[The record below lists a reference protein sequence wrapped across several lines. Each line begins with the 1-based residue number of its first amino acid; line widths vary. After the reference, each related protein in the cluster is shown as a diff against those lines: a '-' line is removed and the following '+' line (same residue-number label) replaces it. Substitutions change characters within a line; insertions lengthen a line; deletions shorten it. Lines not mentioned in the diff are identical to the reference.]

1 MEEYIE
7 KKYMVLDVETN
18 GLSSI
23 NDDLLSISIYKPD
36 ENKMYNRFLPLELN
50 EDVYTTYINGITK
63 KDLKD
68 KQPLNQEEV
77 NDIIDEFEL
86 QDRIILTYGN
96 IDEKFIKN
104 YLKRKKLKGYEV
116 MNFYNFKHDII
127 SSKFSGGIITKDN
140 LCKIYG
146 IENILEVHSSANDCI
161 LEWELFKKMNGKK
174 LLVTGRDVFEFN
186 NDYIIPVSY
195 LSTYPNF
202 KYCVGNLPKI
212 EYKSRIVKKFEVSS
226 RRIKKFATNISGMT
240 IEHLINTMLNVEK
253 IHSEL
258 FLLENKRKLQFIGRL
273 PSPYDDIMVNF
284 NNDGTITATNQKD
297 KEFVNEVNKVIN
309 ILKKEIQPIVDYIS
323 NNIFKKQKIFSQEL
337 VIHKEKNI
345 LALCDL
351 SNKNTILEIKT
362 NYNLNIEQFKE
373 QLYYESNGRTCYILQ
388 IDWWNIK
395 KGITFII
402 SKVELFETEKSDNN
416 LLERKKNLQSKINND
431 NIVVIEYKNYKSNI
445 KLKCSKCNQEW
456 YTSYYSII
464 NKPYC
469 PNCDK
474 NQFIVKRKET
484 KRKEVLTDE
493 EKQKIKYDKYAKKI
507 LEKSN
512 SKIKA
517 LSYTYSK
524 EKVKALCLECG
535 YEWEI
540 RADHLLERCHCP
552 NCKDKVSN

>member
-1 MEEYIE
+1 MNHNNIE
-7 KKYMVLDVETN
+7 KKYVVLDVETN
-18 GLSSI
+18 GLSSL

-50 EDVYTTYINGITK
+50 GDVYTTYINGITK
-63 KDLKD
+63 KDLKG
-68 KQPLNQEEV
+68 KQPLSQEEM
-77 NDIIDEFEL
+77 NNIIDEFEL
-86 QDRIILTYGN
+86 QNRIILTYGN

-127 SSKFSGGIITKDN
+127 SSKFSGGVITKDN

-146 IENILEVHSSANDCI
+146 IDNVLEVHSGSNDCI

-174 LLVTGRDVFEFN
+174 LFVTGRNVFEFN

-212 EYKSRIVKKFEVSS
+212 EYKSRVVKKFEVSS
-226 RRIKKFATNISGMT
+226 RKIKKFSTNISGMT
-240 IEHLINTMLNVEK
+240 IEHLINTMLDVEK

-258 FLLENKRKLQFIGRL
+258 VLLENKRKLKFIGRL

-284 NNDGTITATNQKD
+284 NTDGTITATNEKD
-297 KEFVNEVNKVIN
+297 EKFVNEVNKVIN
-309 ILKKEIQPIVDYIS
+309 ILKKEIQPLVEYIS
-323 NNIFKKQKIFSQEL
+323 NNIFNNQKIFSQEL

-351 SNKNTILEIKT
+351 SNDNTVLEIKT
-362 NYNLNIEQFKE
+362 NYNLNIDQFKE

-388 IDWWNIK
+388 IDWFNIK

-402 SKVELFETEKSDNN
+402 SKVELFESEKSSNN
-416 LLERKKNLQSKINND
+416 LLERKNNFQSKINND
-431 NIVVIEYKNYKSNI
+431 NIVVIEYKNYDSDVKV
-445 KLKCSKCNQEW
+445 KCSKCNKEW
-456 YTSYYSII
+456 YTSYRSII
-464 NKPYC
+464 SKPYC
-469 PNCDK
+469 PNCDE
-474 NQFIVKRKET
+474 NQFIVKRKER
-484 KRKEVLTDE
+484 KIKEVLTAE
-493 EKQKIKYDKYAKKI
+493 EKQKIKYNTYAKKV

-512 SKIKA
+512 GKIKA
-517 LSYTYSK
+517 LSYTNSK

-535 YEWEI
+535 HKWDL
-540 RADHLLERCHCP
+540 RADHLLERCKCP
-552 NCKDKVSN
+552 ICKSSK